1 MKLNDGLIAALLAVF
16 ALVLL
21 VYVADFPDMPGQE
34 FGPSL
39 LPRLL
44 AVGLILCSI
53 VLAIG
58 ALRASPRHPLVEWDT
73 WAVRPRAVL
82 SLLAV
87 IGAVA
92 FYIAFSEMLGFLIAA
107 PVVLLVVLRACGTG
121 WLASIVLAALV
132 PVGVHYIFYTLLKV
146 ALPWGLL
153 TEYAW

>member
-1 MKLNDGLIAALLAVF
+1 MKLNDGLIAALLTVF
-16 ALVLL
+16 ALALL
-21 VYVADFPDMPGQE
+21 VHVADFPDMPGQG

-44 AVGLILCSI
+44 AIGLILCSI

-73 WAVRPRAVL
+73 WATNPRTLL
-82 SLLAV
+82 SLVAV

-92 FYIAFSEMLGFLIAA
+92 FYIAFSETLGFLIAA

-121 WLASIVLAALV
+121 WLASIALALLV

>member
-1 MKLNDGLIAALLAVF
+1 MKLNDGLIAALLTVF
-16 ALVLL
+16 ALALL
-21 VYVADFPDMPGQE
+21 VHVADFPDMPGQG

-44 AVGLILCSI
+44 AIGLILCSI

-73 WAVRPRAVL
+73 WATNPRTLV
-82 SLLAV
+82 SLVAV

-92 FYIAFSEMLGFLIAA
+92 FYIAFSETLGFLIAA

-121 WLASIVLAALV
+121 WLASIALALLV